1 MATPISNESRR
12 DFLKSSAAMGGGL
25 VIGFALPGAVRFAE
39 AATAATFHPNA
50 FIRIT
55 PDNRVTVIVG
65 LSEMGQG
72 VLTAIPMLV
81 AEELEADWTKIGVEQ
96 APADPAFANPI
107 FKMQA
112 TGGSTS
118 MRGHWEPMRKAGATA
133 RAMLI
138 AAAADTWKVDR
149 STCHA
154 ESGTVIHASGKKLSY
169 GQLANRAA
177 TMAVPAEVT
186 LKDPKNFKLLGK
198 GVKRLD
204 SPGKVNGTAKFGMDV
219 RLPGMLTAVVARSP
233 VAGGKVATFNADKA
247 KAIPGVKHV
256 VQIGSGV
263 AVVAKGYWAA
273 NQGRDALEIKW
284 DEGANA
290 ALSSA
295 DISKA
300 MSERVNRGGVV
311 ARKDGDVSSVTAA
324 KKLEAVYEV
333 PYLAHACMEPMN
345 CTAWVKPNG
354 VEIWAGTQAQGINQ
368 TVLSQVA
375 GLKPE
380 QVKVNTLLLGGGFGR
395 RFAQDFAVDAV
406 LISKAV
412 GGPVQ
417 LIYSREDDMKGH
429 FYRPAAQ
436 VKFSAGLDAAGQPV
450 MYSARV
456 SCSSVFQAAG
466 FPLTND
472 LDETAVEGVKE
483 WPYDCPNVQVEWSRY
498 EPGIGVWFWRSV
510 GHSQNAFFSE
520 SFTDEM
526 AVAAGKDPFEYRRA
540 LLTQRPR
547 HKAVLELAA
556 SKAGW
561 GLPLPAGRARGIA
574 VCESFGSMVAEV
586 AEVSLADGKVKVHRV
601 VCAVDCGMTV
611 NPEIVR
617 RQMESAIVFGLSAA
631 LYGKITIKGG
641 RVEQSN
647 FHDYPVARMNETP
660 QVEVHI
666 VPSGEKPSGVGEP
679 GTPPIAPAICNALF
693 ALTGTRIRSLP
704 ISV

>member
-1 MATPISNESRR
+1 MAAPVINESRR
-12 DFLKSSAAMGGGL
+12 DFLKSGAVMGGGL
-25 VIGFALPGAVRFAE
+25 VIGFVLPGAARFAE
-39 AATAATFHPNA
+39 AATPPFQPNA
-50 FIRIT
+50 YIRVS
-55 PDNRVTVIVG
+55 PDNVVTVIVG

-81 AEELEADWTKIGVEQ
+81 AEELEADWSKIRIEQ

-107 FKMQA
+107 FKKQV

-118 MRGHWEPMRKAGATA
+118 VLGQWEPMRKAGATA
-133 RAMLI
+133 REMLI

-149 STCHA
+149 STCRA
-154 ESGTVIHASGKKLSY
+154 ESGKVIHASGKKLTY
-169 GQLANRAA
+169 GQLANKAA
-177 TMAVPAEVT
+177 TLPAPAAVA
-186 LKDPKNFKLLGK
+186 LKEPKDFKLLGK
-198 GVKRLD
+198 GAKRLD
-204 SPGKVNGTAKFGMDV
+204 SPGKVNGTAQFGMDV
-219 RLPGMLTAVVARSP
+219 RLSGMLTAVVARSP
-233 VAGGKVATFNADKA
+233 VAGGKVASFSADKT
-247 KAIPGVKHV
+247 KPMPGVKHV
-256 VQIGSGV
+256 VQIDSGI
-263 AVVAKGYWAA
+263 AVVANGYWAA
-273 NQGRDALEIKW
+273 KQGRDALEIKW
-284 DEGANA
+284 IEGANA

-300 MSERVNRGGVV
+300 MSESADKGGVV
-311 ARKDGDVSSVTAA
+311 ARKDGDVSAATAA

-345 CTAWVKPNG
+345 CTAWVKPDS
-354 VEIWAGTQAQGINQ
+354 VEIWTGTQAQGINQ
-368 TVLSQVA
+368 TVLSKVA
-375 GLKPE
+375 GVKPE
-380 QVKVNTLLLGGGFGR
+380 QVKVNTMLLGGGFGR
-395 RFAQDFAVDAV
+395 RFGQDFAVDAV

-412 GGPVQ
+412 GGPVK

-436 VKFSAGLDAAGQPV
+436 VKFRGGLDAAGHPV

-472 LDETAVEGVKE
+472 LDQTAVEGLKE

-510 GHSQNAFFSE
+510 GHSQNFFFSE
-520 SFTDEM
+520 SFIDEM
-526 AVAAGKDPFEYRRA
+526 AVAAGKDPFEYRRG

-547 HKAVLELAA
+547 HRAALELAA

-561 GLPLPAGRARGIA
+561 GSPLAAGRARGIA

-586 AEVSLADGKVKVHRV
+586 AEVSLVDGKVKVHRV

-611 NPEIVR
+611 NPDIVR
-617 RQMESAIVFGLSAA
+617 RQMESAIIFGLSAA
-631 LYGKITIKGG
+631 LYGKITIKDG

-647 FHDYPVARMNETP
+647 FHDYPVVRMNETP

-666 VPSGEKPSGVGEP
+666 VPSGEKPGGVGEP
-679 GTPPIAPAICNALF
+679 GTPPIAPALCNALF
-693 ALTGTRIRSLP
+693 ALTGKRIRTLP
-704 ISV
+704 I

>member
-1 MATPISNESRR
+1 MAAPVINESRR

-25 VIGFALPGAVRFAE
+25 VIGFVLPGAARFAE
-39 AATAATFHPNA
+39 AATAAFQPSA

-55 PDNRVTVIVG
+55 PDNVVTVIVG

-81 AEELEADWTKIGVEQ
+81 AEELEADWAKIRIEQ

-107 FKMQA
+107 FKVQA

-118 MRGHWEPMRKAGATA
+118 VRGHWEPMRKAGATA
-133 RAMLI
+133 REMLI
-138 AAAADTWKVDR
+138 AAAADTWKVDS

-154 ESGTVIHASGKKLSY
+154 ESGAVVHASGKKLTY

-177 TMAVPAEVT
+177 TMPVPAEVT
-186 LKDPKNFKLLGK
+186 LKDPKDFKLLGK
-198 GVKRLD
+198 GAKRLD
-204 SPGKVNGTAKFGMDV
+204 SPGKVNGTAQFGMDV
-219 RLPGMLTAVVARSP
+219 RLSGMLTAVVARSP
-233 VAGGKVATFNADKA
+233 VAGGKVASFSADKT
-247 KAIPGVKHV
+247 KPMPGVKHV
-256 VQIGSGV
+256 VQIDSGI
-263 AVVAKGYWAA
+263 AVVANGYWAA
-273 NQGRDALEIKW
+273 KQGRDALEIKW
-284 DEGANA
+284 IEGANA

-300 MSERVNRGGVV
+300 MSESADKGGVV
-311 ARKDGDVSSVTAA
+311 ARKDGDVSAATAA

-345 CTAWVKPNG
+345 CTAWVKPDS
-354 VEIWAGTQAQGINQ
+354 VEIWTGTQAQGISQ
-368 TVLSQVA
+368 TVLSKVA
-375 GLKPE
+375 GVKPE
-380 QVKVNTLLLGGGFGR
+380 QVKVNTMLLGGGFGR
-395 RFAQDFAVDAV
+395 RFGQDFAVDAV

-412 GGPVQ
+412 GGPVK

-436 VKFSAGLDAAGQPV
+436 VKFRGGLDAAGHPV

-472 LDETAVEGVKE
+472 LDQTAVEGLKE

-510 GHSQNAFFSE
+510 GHSQNFFFSE
-520 SFTDEM
+520 SFIDEM
-526 AVAAGKDPFEYRRA
+526 AVAAGKDPFEYRRG

-547 HKAVLELAA
+547 HRAALELAA

-561 GLPLPAGRARGIA
+561 GSPLAAGRARGIA

-586 AEVSLADGKVKVHRV
+586 AEVSLVDGKVKVHRV

-611 NPEIVR
+611 NPDIVR
-617 RQMESAIVFGLSAA
+617 RQMESAIIFGLSAA
-631 LYGKITIKGG
+631 LYGKITIKDG

-647 FHDYPVARMNETP
+647 FHDYPVVRMNETP

-666 VPSGEKPSGVGEP
+666 VPSGEKPGGVGEP
-679 GTPPIAPAICNALF
+679 GTPPIAPALCNALF
-693 ALTGTRIRSLP
+693 ALTGKRIRTLP
-704 ISV
+704 I

>member
-12 DFLKSSAAMGGGL
+12 DFLKSGAAMGGGL
-25 VIGFALPGAVRFAE
+25 VIGFVLPGAARFAE
-39 AATAATFHPNA
+39 AATAAFQPSA

-55 PDNRVTVIVG
+55 PDNVVTVIVG

-81 AEELEADWTKIGVEQ
+81 AEELEADWAKIRIEQ

-107 FKMQA
+107 FKVQA

-118 MRGHWEPMRKAGATA
+118 VRGHWEPMRKAGATA
-133 RAMLI
+133 REMLI
-138 AAAADTWKVDR
+138 AAAADTWKVDS

-154 ESGTVIHASGKKLSY
+154 ESGAVIHASGKKLTY

-177 TMAVPAEVT
+177 TMPVPAEVT
-186 LKDPKNFKLLGK
+186 LKDPKDFKLLGK
-198 GVKRLD
+198 GAKRLD
-204 SPGKVNGTAKFGMDV
+204 SPGKVNGTAQFGMDV
-219 RLPGMLTAVVARSP
+219 RLSGMLTAVVARSP
-233 VAGGKVATFNADKA
+233 VAGGKVASFSADKT
-247 KAIPGVKHV
+247 KPMPGVKHV
-256 VQIGSGV
+256 VQIDSGI
-263 AVVAKGYWAA
+263 AVVANGYWAA
-273 NQGRDALEIKW
+273 KQGRDALEIKW
-284 DEGANA
+284 IEGANA

-300 MSERVNRGGVV
+300 MSESADKGGVV
-311 ARKDGDVSSVTAA
+311 ARKDGDVSAATAA

-345 CTAWVKPNG
+345 CTAWVKPDS
-354 VEIWAGTQAQGINQ
+354 VEIWTGTQAQGINQ
-368 TVLSQVA
+368 TVLSKVA
-375 GLKPE
+375 GVKPE
-380 QVKVNTLLLGGGFGR
+380 QVKVNTMLLGGGFGR
-395 RFAQDFAVDAV
+395 RFGQDFAVDAV

-412 GGPVQ
+412 GGPVK

-436 VKFSAGLDAAGQPV
+436 VKFRGGLDAAGHPV

-472 LDETAVEGVKE
+472 LDQTAVEGLKE

-510 GHSQNAFFSE
+510 GHSQNFFFSE
-520 SFTDEM
+520 SFIDEM
-526 AVAAGKDPFEYRRA
+526 AVAAGKDPFEYRRG

-547 HKAVLELAA
+547 HRAALELAA

-561 GLPLPAGRARGIA
+561 GSPLAAGRARGIA

-586 AEVSLADGKVKVHRV
+586 AEVSLVDGKVKVHRV

-611 NPEIVR
+611 NPDIVR
-617 RQMESAIVFGLSAA
+617 RQMESAIIFGLSAA
-631 LYGKITIKGG
+631 LYGKITIKDG

-647 FHDYPVARMNETP
+647 FHDYPVVRMNETP

-666 VPSGEKPSGVGEP
+666 VPSGEKPGGVGEP
-679 GTPPIAPAICNALF
+679 GTPPIAPALCNALF
-693 ALTGTRIRSLP
+693 ALTGKRIRTLP
-704 ISV
+704 I

>member
-39 AATAATFHPNA
+39 AATAATFRPNA

-55 PDNRVTVIVG
+55 PDNQVTVIVG

-118 MRGHWEPMRKAGATA
+118 VRGHWEPMRKAGATA

-154 ESGTVIHASGKKLSY
+154 ENGTVIHASGKKLTY

-233 VAGGKVATFNADKA
+233 VAGGKVATFNGDKA

-273 NQGRDALEIKW
+273 NQGRDALEIQW
-284 DEGANA
+284 AEGANA

-295 DISKA
+295 DISTA
-300 MSERVNRGGVV
+300 MSERVNRGGIV

-333 PYLAHACMEPMN
+333 PYLAHACMEPM
-345 CTAWVKPNG
+345 TAP
-354 VEIWAGTQAQGINQ
+354 
-368 TVLSQVA
+368 
-375 GLKPE
+375 
-380 QVKVNTLLLGGGFGR
+380 LG
-395 RFAQDFAVDAV
+395 
-406 LISKAV
+406 
-412 GGPVQ
+412 
-417 LIYSREDDMKGH
+417 
-429 FYRPAAQ
+429 
-436 VKFSAGLDAAGQPV
+436 
-450 MYSARV
+450 
-456 SCSSVFQAAG
+456 
-466 FPLTND
+466 
-472 LDETAVEGVKE
+472 
-483 WPYDCPNVQVEWSRY
+483 
-498 EPGIGVWFWRSV
+498 
-510 GHSQNAFFSE
+510 
-520 SFTDEM
+520 
-526 AVAAGKDPFEYRRA
+526 
-540 LLTQRPR
+540 
-547 HKAVLELAA
+547 
-556 SKAGW
+556 
-561 GLPLPAGRARGIA
+561 
-574 VCESFGSMVAEV
+574 
-586 AEVSLADGKVKVHRV
+586 
-601 VCAVDCGMTV
+601 
-611 NPEIVR
+611 
-617 RQMESAIVFGLSAA
+617 
-631 LYGKITIKGG
+631 
-641 RVEQSN
+641 
-647 FHDYPVARMNETP
+647 
-660 QVEVHI
+660 
-666 VPSGEKPSGVGEP
+666 
-679 GTPPIAPAICNALF
+679 
-693 ALTGTRIRSLP
+693 
-704 ISV
+704 